1 MRDAPAASVPGGWR
15 WPPPCDAAVLRT
27 RRSRSLG
34 TPLSNITVENT
45 HCYGTHGISIGSQT
59 GGGVSNVL
67 VLESTID
74 GRPSNLPPPAL
85 VEIGRAS
92 CRETL

>member
-1 MRDAPAASVPGGWR
+1 
-15 WPPPCDAAVLRT
+15 
-27 RRSRSLG
+27 
-34 TPLSNITVENT
+34 LSNITVENT

-85 VEIGRAS
+85 VGSRLTVRGNAF
-92 CRETL
+92 R